1 VSLVVPYARSE
12 GTGAVFSRGLPVL
25 SVLGGVAL
33 AVAAAVLLF
42 GWLGLAVAAG
52 AGVLAAACGALA
64 WWWLGGVTGDTLGA
78 TIQLTELGVL
88 VAILGL
94 R

>member
-1 VSLVVPYARSE
+1 M
-12 GTGAVFSRGLPVL
+12 FSRGLPVL
-25 SVLGGVAL
+25 SALGGVAL

-42 GWLGLAVAAG
+42 GWLGLAVAG
-52 AGVLAAACGALA
+52 AGVLAAACGALS